1 MRHFTRFA
9 LALLLGVG
17 LQSSVR
23 SAFAQEVT
31 ASIVGTVVDPS
42 DAPISGATVTA
53 TDTERGVVR
62 TATSNESGA
71 YNLTRLPV
79 GTYSLK
85 VSAPGFQTTSYP
97 PFVLVLN
104 QVARIDAQMKVGQV
118 SETVEVSS
126 AAPVL
131 KTEVTQVDTVI
142 NAATNDNLPLA
153 SRNYVQLTLLAPGA
167 VTTDPSSFNNGNN
180 TGGSVAVR

>member
-9 LALLLGVG
+9 LALLLCAG
-17 LQSSVR
+17 LQLSVR
-23 SAFAQEVT
+23 SGFAQEVT

-79 GTYSLK
+79 GTY
-85 VSAPGFQTTSYP
+85 
-97 PFVLVLN
+97 
-104 QVARIDAQMKVGQV
+104 R
-118 SETVEVSS
+118 
-126 AAPVL
+126 
-131 KTEVTQVDTVI
+131 
-142 NAATNDNLPLA
+142 
-153 SRNYVQLTLLAPGA
+153 
-167 VTTDPSSFNNGNN
+167 
-180 TGGSVAVR
+180 